1 MNDLAFRHFA
11 GASFLAG
18 YIGGILGLG
27 GGILLTPIWLSI
39 NVEAGEC
46 VATSVFCQ
54 FSTCTVLCYT
64 VVINMAITFEM
75 MWYYNDNLLLKLLY
89 KIIKKVFHYFV
100 SHQ

>member
-1 MNDLAFRHFA
+1 MDDLAFRHFA

-64 VVINMAITFEM
+64 VIINMAITFEM
-75 MWYYNDNLLLKLLY
+75 MWYDKFFIMIVLKNIINL
-89 KIIKKVFHYFV
+89 
-100 SHQ
+100 